1 MKKKIELTILFILAS
16 CSFFLVNTTVVFSED
31 NKSEITIVFHEEEN
45 DSTSIQGN
53 RSVSVYDM
61 TAIYLEEKKD
71 ADFSDKQFS
80 EKWSAKALKSEDGLP
95 NIIKNGMTDSNGEWT
110 VTLPL
115 YSGDNFAVYLIKE
128 TGNTQSLRLLPSVI
142 ILPVY
147 STETGEMLTTIDV
160 YPKYLEGEEPLK
172 PTEPTPLKPTEPTQN
187 SPHSF
192 GTFPSTNEMRT
203 NTIWIGIGI
212 IAFTS
217 IFILFRNK
225 KNRGEK

>member
-16 CSFFLVNTTVVFSED
+16 CSFFLVNTTVVFSEE
-31 NKSEITIVFHEEEN
+31 NKSEITIALHEEEN

-61 TAIYLEEKKD
+61 TAIYLKEKKD
-71 ADFSDKQFS
+71 VDFSDKQFS
-80 EKWSAKALKSEDGLP
+80 KKWSDKALKSEEGFP
-95 NIIKNGMTDSNGEWT
+95 NILKNGKTDSKGEWT
-110 VTLPL
+110 VTLPM
-115 YSGDNFAVYLIKE
+115 YSGDSFAVYLIKE

-160 YPKYLEGEEPLK
+160 YPKYLEGEESLKTIEPLK
-172 PTEPTPLKPTEPTQN
+172 STEPTQN

-203 NTIWIGIGI
+203 NTIWIGISI

-217 IFILFRNK
+217 IFIIFRNK